1 MKKDRPLIDINGIK
15 KFNKFED
22 IQELLYETFE
32 FGYKSGYNAHIE
44 EVRFNNDIES
54 AYELGYYDGDRMN
67 ALSDCCENKKDEDE
81 TEVDKAYSIG
91 YEEGYDE
98 GYAQGHKK
106 AYIARLEAEDEEPC
120 EDDWCECRELGFSE
134 GIDHGY
140 VHGYKDALLGIPSW
154 IHDEE
159 LDELIKQK
167 KR

>member
-67 ALSDCCENKKDEDE
+67 ELSDCCENKKGLSL
-81 TEVDKAYSIG
+81 K
-91 YEEGYDE
+91 
-98 GYAQGHKK
+98 
-106 AYIARLEAEDEEPC
+106 
-120 EDDWCECRELGFSE
+120 
-134 GIDHGY
+134 
-140 VHGYKDALLGIPSW
+140 
-154 IHDEE
+154 
-159 LDELIKQK
+159 
-167 KR
+167 

>member
-1 MKKDRPLIDINGIK
+1 MIVKKKDRTLIDINGVK

-22 IQELLYETFE
+22 IQELLYEAFE

-44 EVRFNNDIES
+44 EVRLINDMES

-67 ALSDCCENKKDEDE
+67 ELSDCSENKEDV
-81 TEVDKAYSIG
+81 VDKAYSIG

-106 AYIARLEAEDEEPC
+106 EYLSRLEDEESC
-120 EDDWCECRELGFSE
+120 EEEWCECRQLGYLAGMDSGYISGYRDCLLSKPCFIKNEEIELLQ
-134 GIDHGY
+134 
-140 VHGYKDALLGIPSW
+140 KL
-154 IHDEE
+154 
-159 LDELIKQK
+159 K